1 MLINTLI
8 YHTENRNITMTDIT
22 ELLSN
27 LQPYRPKMR
36 QDMPLLVWAEE
47 YMETGFI
54 QIPVYISSKKTENP
68 EGFKWSKVRTTL
80 INGYS
85 NMTPQERQLLQ
96 ECFVDSSY
104 ALVTDMQGL
113 RQVLVFQRE
122 FNMVVKARGNAVNPL
137 IKVFKRQKSEE
148 TEVEVLETDQE
159 VEPQIVEE
167 VVPESKKRRG
177 RKNKK

>member
-1 MLINTLI
+1 
-8 YHTENRNITMTDIT
+8 MTDIT
-22 ELLSN
+22 ELLSI

-36 QDMPLLVWAEE
+36 QDMPLLKWAEE
-47 YMETGFI
+47 YMKTGFI

-104 ALVTDMQGL
+104 ALVTDMEGL

-137 IKVFKRQKSEE
+137 IKVFKRQKAEGDAEVVEKPPSEE
-148 TEVEVLETDQE
+148 TAEVDD
-159 VEPQIVEE
+159 EPK
-167 VVPESKKRRG
+167 KKRG
-177 RKNKK
+177 RRQKS